1 MRRAAL
7 ALFLTA
13 ALALPAFG
21 QQGSMEWGGPTNQSS
36 LALTAPTAAPGDN
49 SNRVATTAFVAAGG
63 GGGTP
68 TGPAGGDLTGTY
80 PNPTLL
86 ATVNANVG
94 TFGSATSCITTT
106 VNAKGLTTAISAA
119 TCTPAIG
126 SITGLA
132 AGIATWL
139 ATPSSANL
147 RAALTDETG
156 TGLAYFQG
164 GDIGTPSA
172 GVATNI
178 TALNATQLTT
188 GAVPAARMPALTG
201 DVTSTVG
208 TVATTLAAG
217 NAGNLNSGTLLAA
230 RMPALTGDCTSTVG
244 TVNLTCAASTG
255 AIDAPMGRLT
265 LTTATPVLT
274 ATVTGSASFF
284 FTPYIGNV
292 VPIYNGTTFTATA
305 FAEVSQAN
313 TDTTKS
319 PAAVA
324 TSSVYDIFCWVDSGP
339 TNRCTRGPVWTNTT
353 TRSAGTALVRQNGIL
368 LNSVSITNGPAASRG
383 TYVGTIASNG
393 SSTLDYIFGASAS
406 GGTAAFFG
414 VWNAYNRVNTGTDVT
429 DSGASYGYTSAT
441 IRQARASAGN
451 QVSFVQ
457 GLQED
462 TVWASYATRINT
474 LAVASSAGN
483 VGLGLNSTST
493 FSGQYSQ
500 IFAPTAATIA
510 GATVATKQLTPAL
523 GLNVVSGNEQ
533 GDGSNANNFDTAGT
547 ATLSVLVRN

>member
-1 MRRAAL
+1 MLRRLILAGLVALFPAL
-7 ALFLTA
+7 ASA
-13 ALALPAFG
+13 QMALV
-21 QQGSMEWGGPTNQSS
+21 
-36 LALTAPTAAPGDN
+36 APTPPPGDN
-49 SNRVATTAFVAAGG
+49 SNRIATTAFVASGG
-63 GGGTP
+63 GAP
-68 TGPAGGDLTGTY
+68 TGPAGGDLAGTY

-86 ATVNANVG
+86 ATVNPNVG
-94 TFGSATSCITTT
+94 TFGSATSCVTTT

-132 AGIATWL
+132 TGIATWL

-230 RMPALTGDCTSTVG
+230 RMPAFSGDCTSTVG
-244 TVNLTCAASTG
+244 TTVLSCAAASG
-255 AIDAPMGRLT
+255 IIDNPKMRLT
-265 LTTATPVLT
+265 LTTGTPVVT
-274 ATVTGSASFF
+274 ATVSGATTVFYS
-284 FTPYIGNV
+284 PYIGNT
-292 VPIYNGTTFTATA
+292 VPVYNGTTFVTTV
-305 FAEVSQAN
+305 FNEVSQTT

-324 TSSVYDIFCWVDSGP
+324 ASSVYDIFCWIDTGP
-339 TNRCTRGPVWTNTT
+339 TNRCTRGPAWTNIT
-353 TRSAGTALVRQNGIL
+353 TRSAGTALVRQNGIW
-368 LNSVSITNGPAASRG
+368 LNNATITNGPAASRG

-393 SSTLDYIFGASAS
+393 SSTIDYIFGAAAS

-414 VWNAYNRVNTGTDVT
+414 VWNAYNRVSTGTDVT
-429 DSGASYGYTSAT
+429 DSGTSYAYTTAT

-462 TVWASYATRINT
+462 TIWASFAMRINT
-474 LAVASSAGN
+474 AAVATANGN
-483 VGLGLNSTST
+483 IGLGINSTST
-493 FSGQYSQ
+493 FSGQYGQ
-500 IFAPTAATIA
+500 IFAPTAALMA
-510 GATVATKQLTPAL
+510 GAVGATKQLTSGL

-533 GDGSNANNFDTAGT
+533 GDGSNANTFNSASL